1 MTSTLTEPDITK
13 PGDTLAAASQRLD
26 AHTREIIQWH
36 FSPETGCPFWL
47 EWAGKAGWDPRAEIT
62 CFADLLEKF
71 PHFQDE
77 WLRDLQP
84 EVWAPAAFK
93 GKPFNIFETGGT
105 TGMPKQRIGWNDYK
119 VDYSEFSEKVS
130 DEHFPRNHYWL
141 MVGPTGPRRLRLAI
155 EHLANVRGSSCYFI
169 DLDPRWVKKL
179 IATKQFDQARA
190 YMDHVVEQAVVI
202 LKHRRVS
209 GLFTTPK
216 LLEALAEKIN
226 LYEAGIRGVFVG
238 GTTMT
243 PQYVRFIIEEV
254 LEGKIGFYPTYG
266 NTLMGLAAS
275 VPIRPEDNF
284 SVTYYAPQPRA
295 VLRVVNPDKT
305 SELVPYGEFGR
316 VELTTMTR
324 EFFMPRFLERDEAIR
339 RPPRAPYAWDG
350 VGDVRPIGSLDKP
363 IVEGVY

>member
-1 MTSTLTEPDITK
+1 MTTLVNSELITQAQA
-13 PGDTLAAASQRLD
+13 DLD
-26 AHTREIIQWH
+26 RHLREILQWH
-36 FSPETGCPFWL
+36 FSAETGCPFWL
-47 EWAGKAGWDPRAEIT
+47 EWAKKNFDPRKEIRT
-62 CFADLLEKF
+62 FEEMKKF

-84 EVWAPAAFK
+84 EVWVPAAFQ

-119 VDYSEFSEKVS
+119 TDYEEFSDKIS
-130 DEHFPRNHYWL
+130 DQHFPRGRAWL

-155 EHLANVRGSSCYFI
+155 EHLANCRGSSCYFI
-169 DLDPRWVKKL
+169 DLDPRWVKKV
-179 IATKQFDQARA
+179 ISAKQFEQAKA
-190 YMDHVVEQAVVI
+190 YMDHVVDQAVTL
-202 LKHRRVS
+202 LKHRQIS

-216 LLEALAEKIN
+216 LLEAMAEKVN
-226 LYEAGIRGVFVG
+226 LHEAGIRGVFCG
-238 GTTMT
+238 GTTMA

-275 VPIRPEDNF
+275 VPLRPEDNF
-284 SVTYYAPQPRA
+284 SIAYYAPQPRA
-295 VLRVVNPDKT
+295 VLRIVDPGKT
-305 SELVPYGEFGR
+305 DDTKPYGEWGR
-316 VELTTMTR
+316 VELTTLTK

-339 RPPRAPYAWDG
+339 RPPREPYAWDG
-350 VGDVRPIGSLDKP
+350 VAEVRPFGAMEKT